1 MHLLFDI
8 LYAAHANGT
17 HHKLAMD
24 ALNHLPAENSE
35 RRRNILLKHYEPYL
49 RGSKDPD
56 KKFRDFRNHVLHP
69 AQNFWGGA
77 PKAARKWYDLLV
89 ESIRS
94 QKWKEV
100 AYNAGVL
107 SHYYSDPIMPFHTG
121 SSEAE
126 NNIHRAAEWS
136 ISCSYDRLRATA
148 ELRGL
153 PPVRM
158 PSGTDWLEQ
167 MVRDGAT
174 RSHAHYQTLID
185 HYNFKQGRRN
195 PPRGLDVVCRDVASE
210 MIGYAINGFAKILNR
225 AFDEAAHDPPYVL
238 LALETVFAT
247 IEIPSQWV
255 TQRMENKKEAELVR
269 QMFREYQ
276 KTGKVERTLPDDVR
290 TVRDELEA
298 DMNPDKP
305 REEEGGRPLYEVPQL
320 PEVSL
325 SSLKLVGTRTPKP
338 KPTRSAKPAPEET
351 PKEQPKPR
359 VSIPLPNI
367 EDEPNPR
374 QTKSEPTP
382 PEIDQR
388 EQPRQKPSQP
398 SQPIETRQPEPKHPE
413 PKPREDTSD
422 EPAEFHPAKGVT
434 IRPKLSPDTHIP
446 EEEEEDTDPIPV
458 KRRESKP
465 PEPVATEPGVPSTPP
480 TESRRERAIEDRKPI
495 EDKPLKFYLDWNDAV
510 VDAPSIGNKTAKRLG
525 GVGIQTVAQL
535 VTADAKTVAPK
546 LKAKHITPK
555 LFAQWQAQAELAYRI
570 PMLRGHDA
578 QLLTSCGYETPED
591 VAGASARQLLEEVSE
606 FAETSDGQRI
616 IRSSDPPDLE
626 EVTNWIAWAK
636 QARRSQAA

>member
-35 RRRNILLKHYEPYL
+35 RRRNIFLKHYEPYL

-69 AQNFWGGA
+69 SQNYWGGA
-77 PKAARKWYDLLV
+77 EKAARKWYDLLV
-89 ESIRS
+89 EAIRG

-121 SSEAE
+121 SSQAE

-136 ISCSYDRLRATA
+136 ISCSYDRLRSTV

-158 PSGTDWLEQ
+158 PSGPNWLEQ

-174 RSHAHYQTLID
+174 KSHAHYQTLID

-195 PPRGLDVVCRDVASE
+195 PPRGLDVTCRDVASE
-210 MIGYAINGFAKILNR
+210 MIGYAIGGFAKILTR
-225 AFDEAAHDPPYVL
+225 AFDEATHEPPYVL
-238 LALETVFAT
+238 LAVETVFAT
-247 IEIPSQWV
+247 LEMPLQWV
-255 TQRMENKKEAELVR
+255 TKRMENAEQAELVR

-276 KTGKVERTLPDDVR
+276 KTGKVERNLPEDVR
-290 TVRDELEA
+290 VVRDELEA
-298 DMNPDKP
+298 DLNPDKP
-305 REEEGGRPLYEVPQL
+305 QEGERPLYKVPQL

-325 SSLKLVGTRTPKP
+325 SSLKLTGTHKKITTKP
-338 KPTRSAKPAPEET
+338 EPAKPQREVEEE
-351 PKEQPKPR
+351 KPKPR
-359 VSIPLPNI
+359 VSIPIPSFD
-367 EDEPNPR
+367 EDE
-374 QTKSEPTP
+374 
-382 PEIDQR
+382 
-388 EQPRQKPSQP
+388 KPA
-398 SQPIETRQPEPKHPE
+398 
-413 PKPREDTSD
+413 PKPVVETPQPT
-422 EPAEFHPAKGVT
+422 EQYQPTKGVT
-434 IRPKLSPDTHIP
+434 IRPKSPEP
-446 EEEEEDTDPIPV
+446 EPEVEEDEIPV
-458 KRRESKP
+458 KRVQLTR
-465 PEPVATEPGVPSTPP
+465 PEPKVEPKEVESTEEEFPPSVSITSNKKPEPEVEPPVAEEPP
-480 TESRRERAIEDRKPI
+480 RQRAIEEKKPI
-495 EDKPLKFYLDWNDAV
+495 EDKPLKFYLNWEDPV
-510 VDAPSIGNKTAKRLG
+510 VDAPSIGNKTAKRLS
-525 GVGIQTVAQL
+525 GVGIKTVAQL
-535 VTADAKTVAPK
+535 ISADANAVAPK

-555 LFAQWQAQAELAYRI
+555 LFAEWQAQAVLAYRI

-578 QLLTSCGYETPED
+578 QLLTACGLETPEE
-591 VAGASARQLLEEVSE
+591 VAKASARELLDEVTE
-606 FAETSDGQRI
+606 FAETSNGQRI
-616 IRSSDPPDLE
+616 IRSSDPPDLA
-626 EVTNWIAWAK
+626 EVTNWIAWAR

>member
-35 RRRNILLKHYEPYL
+35 RRRNIFLKHYEPYL

-56 KKFRDFRNHVLHP
+56 KKFKDFRNHVLHP
-69 AQNFWGGA
+69 SQNYWGGA
-77 PKAARKWYDLLV
+77 EKAARKWYDLLV
-89 ESIRS
+89 ESIRGE
-94 QKWKEV
+94 KWKEV

-136 ISCSYDRLRATA
+136 ISCSYDRLRSTV

-153 PPVRM
+153 PAVRM
-158 PSGTDWLEQ
+158 PSGSNWLEQ

-174 RSHAHYQTLID
+174 KSHAHYQTLIN

-195 PPRGLDVVCRDVASE
+195 PPRGLDVTCRDVASE
-210 MIGYAINGFAKILNR
+210 MIGYAIAGFAKILSR
-225 AFDEAAHDPPYVL
+225 AFDEAAHEPPYVL
-238 LALETVFAT
+238 LVAETVFAT
-247 IEIPSQWV
+247 LEMPVQWV
-255 TQRMENKKEAELVR
+255 TKRMENAEQAELVR

-276 KTGKVERTLPDDVR
+276 KTGKVERNLPEDVR
-290 TVRDELEA
+290 VVRDELEA

-305 REEEGGRPLYEVPQL
+305 KEGESPLYEVPDL

-325 SSLKLVGTRTPKP
+325 SSLKLTGTRKPTKIKSEPPKP
-338 KPTRSAKPAPEET
+338 RREIEEE
-351 PKEQPKPR
+351 KPKPR
-359 VSIPLPNI
+359 VSIPLPSYD
-367 EDEPNPR
+367 EDDPQEEPA
-374 QTKSEPTP
+374 S
-382 PEIDQR
+382 
-388 EQPRQKPSQP
+388 KPVAENQQP
-398 SQPIETRQPEPKHPE
+398 SSLYQPT
-413 PKPREDTSD
+413 
-422 EPAEFHPAKGVT
+422 KGVT
-434 IRPKLSPDTHIP
+434 IRPKPP
-446 EEEEEDTDPIPV
+446 EPEDEFEEEEDEPAEPVERTRPQVKAEPPQVEPPKVQATKIEPPEEDYPPSVSIASKAKSEPEV
-458 KRRESKP
+458 KR
-465 PEPVATEPGVPSTPP
+465 PP
-480 TESRRERAIEDRKPI
+480 TEEPPRERAIEAKKPI
-495 EDKPLKFYLDWNDAV
+495 EDKPLKFYLNWEDPV
-510 VDAPSIGNKTAKRLG
+510 VDAPSIGNKTAKRLN
-525 GVGIQTVAQL
+525 GVGIKTVAQL
-535 VTADAKTVAPK
+535 VSADAKTVAPK

-555 LFAQWQAQAELAYRI
+555 LFAEWQAQAVLAYRI

-578 QLLTSCGYETPED
+578 QLLTACGLETPED
-591 VAGASARQLLEEVSE
+591 VAKASAKDLLAEVSE

-616 IRSSDPPDLE
+616 IRSGSPPDLA
-626 EVTNWIAWAK
+626 EVTNWIAWAR

>member
-35 RRRNILLKHYEPYL
+35 RRRNIFLKHYEPYL

-69 AQNFWGGA
+69 SQNYWGGA
-77 PKAARKWYDLLV
+77 EKAARKWYDLLV
-89 ESIRS
+89 EAIRG

-121 SSEAE
+121 SSQAE

-136 ISCSYDRLRATA
+136 ISCSYDRLRSTV

-158 PSGTDWLEQ
+158 PSGPNWLEQ

-174 RSHAHYQTLID
+174 KSHAHYQTLID

-195 PPRGLDVVCRDVASE
+195 PPRGLDVTCRDVASE
-210 MIGYAINGFAKILNR
+210 MIGYAIGGFAKILTR
-225 AFDEAAHDPPYVL
+225 AFDEAAHEPPYVL
-238 LALETVFAT
+238 LAVETVFAT
-247 IEIPSQWV
+247 LEMPLQWV
-255 TQRMENKKEAELVR
+255 TKRMENAEQAELVR

-276 KTGKVERTLPDDVR
+276 KTGKVERNLPEDVR
-290 TVRDELEA
+290 VVRDELEA

-305 REEEGGRPLYEVPQL
+305 QEGERPLYEVPEL

-325 SSLKLVGTRTPKP
+325 SSLKLTGTQKKTTTKPEAAKP
-338 KPTRSAKPAPEET
+338 KREVEEE
-351 PKEQPKPR
+351 KPKPR
-359 VSIPLPNI
+359 VSIPIPSFD
-367 EDEPNPR
+367 EDE
-374 QTKSEPTP
+374 KPTP
-382 PEIDQR
+382 KPVVEKPQPT
-388 EQPRQKPSQP
+388 EQYQP
-398 SQPIETRQPEPKHPE
+398 T
-413 PKPREDTSD
+413 
-422 EPAEFHPAKGVT
+422 KGVT
-434 IRPKLSPDTHIP
+434 IRPKPP
-446 EEEEEDTDPIPV
+446 EPEPEVEEDAIPV
-458 KRRESKP
+458 KRVQLTR
-465 PEPVATEPGVPSTPP
+465 PEPKVEPPKVEPREAEPIKREPPRVETPEEEFPPSVSINANKKPEPEVERPVAEEP
-480 TESRRERAIEDRKPI
+480 RRERAIEEKKPI
-495 EDKPLKFYLDWNDAV
+495 EDKPLKFYLNWEDPV

-525 GVGIQTVAQL
+525 GVGIKTVAQL
-535 VTADAKTVAPK
+535 VSADAKTVAPK

-555 LFAQWQAQAELAYRI
+555 LFAEWQAQAVLAYRI

-578 QLLTSCGYETPED
+578 QLLTACGLETPEE
-591 VAGASARQLLEEVSE
+591 VAKASARELLDEVTE
-606 FAETSDGQRI
+606 FAETSNGQRI
-616 IRSSDPPDLE
+616 IRSSDPPDLA
-626 EVTNWIAWAK
+626 EVTNWIAWAR

>member
-35 RRRNILLKHYEPYL
+35 RRRNIFLKHYEPYL

-69 AQNFWGGA
+69 SQNYWGGA
-77 PKAARKWYDLLV
+77 EKAARKWYDLLV
-89 ESIRS
+89 ESIRAE
-94 QKWKEV
+94 KWKEA

-136 ISCSYDRLRATA
+136 ISCSYDRLRSMV

-153 PPVRM
+153 PAVRM
-158 PSGTDWLEQ
+158 PSGKTWLEQ
-167 MVRDGAT
+167 MVRDGADK
-174 RSHAHYQTLID
+174 SHAHYQVLID

-195 PPRGLDVVCRDVASE
+195 PPRGLDVTCRDVASE
-210 MIGYAINGFAKILNR
+210 MIGYAIAGFAKILDR
-225 AFDEAAHDPPYVL
+225 AFQEAAHEPPYAFLVV
-238 LALETVFAT
+238 ETVFAT
-247 IEIPSQWV
+247 LEMPVQWV
-255 TQRMENKKEAELVR
+255 TKRMENAEQAELVR

-276 KTGKVERTLPDDVR
+276 RTGKVERHLPEDVR
-290 TVRDELEA
+290 EVRDELEA

-305 REEEGGRPLYEVPQL
+305 KEGERPLYEVPQL

-325 SSLKLVGTRTPKP
+325 SSLKRTGGHKTPPIKREPPKP
-338 KPTRSAKPAPEET
+338 PRPVEE
-351 PKEQPKPR
+351 EEPKPR
-359 VSIPLPNI
+359 VSIPIPSFDE
-367 EDEPNPR
+367 EDEPT
-374 QTKSEPTP
+374 TKPVTETPSE
-382 PEIDQR
+382 QY
-388 EQPRQKPSQP
+388 Q
-398 SQPIETRQPEPKHPE
+398 
-413 PKPREDTSD
+413 
-422 EPAEFHPAKGVT
+422 PAKGVT
-434 IRPKLSPDTHIP
+434 IRPKPPEADDDHEDERQPTKPVETAPPVVKEEPPKQPTPGAEPD
-446 EEEEEDTDPIPV
+446 EEDYPQSISIKPKP
-458 KRRESKP
+458 KRELRTKQRSAEEP
-465 PEPVATEPGVPSTPP
+465 P
-480 TESRRERAIEDRKPI
+480 RERAIEEKKPAG
-495 EDKPLKFYLDWNDAV
+495 EEKPLKFYLNWEDPV

-525 GVGIQTVAQL
+525 GVGIKTVAQL

-555 LFAQWQAQAELAYRI
+555 LFAQWQAQAVLAYRI

-578 QLLTSCGYETPED
+578 QLLTACGLETPED
-591 VAGASARQLLEEVSE
+591 VAQASAKDLLAEVTE

-616 IRSSDPPDLE
+616 IRSGEPPDLN
-626 EVTNWIAWAK
+626 EVTNWIAWAR